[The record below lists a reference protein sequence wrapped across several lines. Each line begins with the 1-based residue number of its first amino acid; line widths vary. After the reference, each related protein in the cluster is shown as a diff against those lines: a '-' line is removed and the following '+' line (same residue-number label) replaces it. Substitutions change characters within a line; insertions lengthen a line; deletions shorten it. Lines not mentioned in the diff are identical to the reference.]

1 MHIIVVVLFLHVRTL
16 CNYLSA
22 VDLPAFMMQ
31 PSDQR
36 NIERG
41 GNATFSVVVVDASN
55 VTYQWRLDD
64 EDIEDGDNFTGTA
77 TPMLTVLDVQDEDVG
92 PYTCAVTGRA
102 GTTVSGIG
110 WLTIR

>member
-41 GNATFSVVVVDASN
+41 DSATFSVVVVDASN

-102 GTTVSGIG
+102 GTVISGIG